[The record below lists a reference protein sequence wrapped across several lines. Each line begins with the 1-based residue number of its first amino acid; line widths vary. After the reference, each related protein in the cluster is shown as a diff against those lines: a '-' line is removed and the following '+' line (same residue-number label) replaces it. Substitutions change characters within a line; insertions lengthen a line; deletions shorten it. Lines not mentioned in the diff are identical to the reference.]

1 MTNSLL
7 IWKHASQRVLLNVL
21 ENGIRF
27 HLQSHQFY
35 AKDKAKIPHYPS
47 SSESKRIA
55 QVFLKAVS
63 ATDIYMMPHKE
74 LLSPCTL
81 MITGTVR
88 MVGVL
93 P

>member
-35 AKDKAKIPHYPS
+35 AKDKAQIPH

-81 MITGTVR
+81 MITLTVR